1 MGRLYRI
8 FETASQGHI
17 TPLAPLHLL
26 TSLFTDIPVLL
37 AVQGDPAQ
45 VGRRET
51 FGAMPKSR
59 ASHWG
64 ASESSR
70 RVCPRLVCSGGK
82 HRILVRLRASLT
94 DSHQTERLK
103 HDLSLWSAGLF
114 PFFEYAATSVKVCD
128 THIHTSGLSQCSSVC

>member
-70 RVCPRLVCSGGK
+70 RVRPRLVCSGGK
-82 HRILVRLRASLT
+82 HRISVRLRVPN
-94 DSHQTERLK
+94 R
-103 HDLSLWSAGLF
+103 
-114 PFFEYAATSVKVCD
+114 
-128 THIHTSGLSQCSSVC
+128 